1 MLGLWSNNRE
11 RNKVIFDVLK
21 ERESEIKARF
31 GGELEWYRR
40 NDIARS
46 YIGLSREG
54 DIDSD
59 ERALEDIQAWHIENL
74 RKLKYV
80 FTPEIHSALDRLY
93 NTFAKNGWFFISQ
106 PNSYESY
113 DGAVNRQTGQ
123 TAHACR
129 LEHANCSVLDR
140 KAG

>member
-1 MLGLWSNNRE
+1 MFSKNGNP
-11 RNKVIFDVLK
+11 KLK
-21 ERESEIKARF
+21 HGF

-59 ERALEDIQAWHIENL
+59 ERALEDIQAWHIKNL

-80 FTPEIHSALDRLY
+80 FTPEIHSALDRL
-93 NTFAKNGWFFISQ
+93 
-106 PNSYESY
+106 
-113 DGAVNRQTGQ
+113 
-123 TAHACR
+123 
-129 LEHANCSVLDR
+129 
-140 KAG
+140 

>member
-1 MLGLWSNNRE
+1 MTVLGLWSNNRE

-21 ERESEIKARF
+21 ERESEIKALF

-74 RKLKYV
+74 LKLKYV
-80 FTPEIHSALDRLY
+80 FTPEIHIALDRL
-93 NTFAKNGWFFISQ
+93 
-106 PNSYESY
+106 
-113 DGAVNRQTGQ
+113 
-123 TAHACR
+123 
-129 LEHANCSVLDR
+129 
-140 KAG
+140 